1 MLLLLHR
8 HSFPVV
14 LGVVAGPFCIGVF
27 IATFNLV
34 FTCCSMAFY
43 ISIGLLHLLASSLI
57 VVPLA
62 FCSDN
67 SPFAKRDFKLVPESI
82 PPSVKQFLP
91 RMRSNA
97 EEREKLSRTKM
108 KAKTRRR
115 SGSSSERTKATK
127 TRTVK
132 DKTVFSTIL

>member
-1 MLLLLHR
+1 
-8 HSFPVV
+8 
-14 LGVVAGPFCIGVF
+14 
-27 IATFNLV
+27 
-34 FTCCSMAFY
+34 MAFF
-43 ISIGLLHLLASSLI
+43 ISIGLLHLVASGLI

-91 RMRSNA
+91 RVRSKT

-115 SGSSSERTKATK
+115 SGSGRLNSSERTK
-127 TRTVK
+127 TRTVR
-132 DKTVFSTIL
+132 DKTVFSSIL